1 MSKKIET
8 FLEKTRQLIYQFEMR
23 SSLGQNYLVDYN
35 IPRNIVQKTNI
46 IENTPIL
53 EVGAGLGTL
62 TSHLLMTKEKV
73 IAVERDKR
81 CFSHLVELKK
91 IANNRLTLIEGD
103 IFDIQDDIFKKHE
116 KVQIISN
123 LPYNMGSRLLID
135 WISKKTYMANMTL
148 MLQKEVVERILA
160 PINTKLYSKL
170 TVLSNTYFTSKKLM
184 DVSPNSFIPK
194 PKVTSSVIS
203 LNNKNVK
210 IDFESLNYILTILF
224 SQRRK
229 QIRNTLRAIS
239 PEPANLLNQLNISP
253 ELRAENLSL
262 TEIYKIQNLFLCEKA
277 KLKVPSSI

>member
-62 TSHLLMTKEKV
+62 TAHLLMTKEKV

-123 LPYNMGSRLLID
+123 LPYNIGSRLLID
-135 WISKKTYMANMTL
+135 WISKKTYIVNMTL

-184 DVSPNSFIPK
+184 DVSPNSFMPK

-239 PEPANLLNQLNISP
+239 SEPANFLNHLNISP
-253 ELRAENLSL
+253 ELRAENLPL

>member
-1 MSKKIET
+1 MSKKIEA

-62 TSHLLMTKEKV
+62 TAHLLMKKENV

-81 CFSHLVELKK
+81 CFSQLVNLKK

-103 IFDIQDDIFKKHE
+103 IFDIQDDIFKKHD

-123 LPYNMGSRLLID
+123 LPYNIGSRLLID
-135 WISKKTYMANMTL
+135 WISKKTYIVNMTL

-160 PINTKLYSKL
+160 PISTKLYSKL
-170 TVLSNTYFTSKKLM
+170 TVLSNTYFTPKKLM

-203 LNNKNVK
+203 FNNKNVK
-210 IDFESLNYILTILF
+210 IDFESLNYILNTLF

-239 PEPANLLNQLNISP
+239 PESVNFLKQLNISP

-277 KLKVPSSI
+277 KLKVPSSM